1 MSNEYPTGFLAGPD
15 DNRNVAESRLLLSF
29 ENTYRGPSCV
39 ETNRESR
46 EWKSDA
52 GIRGLRSGV
61 RFHGGYKWPI
71 YQDLIEVVPQ
81 K

>member
-1 MSNEYPTGFLAGPD
+1 MSNEYPSSFLTSSD
-15 DNRNVAESRLLLSF
+15 DDWNVAEPRLLLSF
-29 ENTYRGPSCV
+29 ENPYRSPSCV

-46 EWKSDA
+46 KWEPDA
-52 GIRGLRSGV
+52 GMRGLRGGA
-61 RFHGGYKWPI
+61 RFHGGYEGPI